1 METEGTA
8 NAGYH
13 YSNQKEVSEDY
24 ELGYGD
30 QEKEQFRDQ
39 GGIYSPILSTHIVAP
54 SNLSSSAKKIAHS
67 ENPQQFFNAPDESSI
82 ANEIQNESQDSFAQK
97 D

>member
-30 QEKEQFRDQ
+30 QEKE
-39 GGIYSPILSTHIVAP
+39 
-54 SNLSSSAKKIAHS
+54 
-67 ENPQQFFNAPDESSI
+67 
-82 ANEIQNESQDSFAQK
+82 
-97 D
+97 